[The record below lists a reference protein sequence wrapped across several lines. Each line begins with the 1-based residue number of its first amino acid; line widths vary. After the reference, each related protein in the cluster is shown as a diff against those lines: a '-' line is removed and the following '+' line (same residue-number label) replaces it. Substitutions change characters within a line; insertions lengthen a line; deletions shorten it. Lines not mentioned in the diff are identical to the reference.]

1 MLLISGGIDE
11 LGLGSHHRYSGN
23 DDASSSWTR
32 LFDEFLKMIMK
43 QILDKDSKHEL
54 VKALQVL
61 DDDEI
66 FYNILSYI
74 AKEFGDDLIQTT
86 D

>member
-1 MLLISGGIDE
+1 M
-11 LGLGSHHRYSGN
+11 N
-23 DDASSSWTR
+23 
-32 LFDEFLKMIMK
+32 MK
-43 QILDKDSKHEL
+43 QILNKDSKHEL

-66 FYNILSYI
+66 FYNILSYM
-74 AKEFGDDLIQTT
+74 AKEFGDDLIQTM